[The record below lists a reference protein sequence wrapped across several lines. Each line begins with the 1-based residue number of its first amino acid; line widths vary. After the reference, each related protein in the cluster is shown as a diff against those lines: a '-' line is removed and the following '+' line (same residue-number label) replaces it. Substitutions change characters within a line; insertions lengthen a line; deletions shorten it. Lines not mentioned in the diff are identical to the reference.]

1 MPFDFQKF
9 VNPAQF
15 SDLGYITGLDPTTGM
30 QSAMPKGAV
39 APESI
44 GDFAQQAIAP
54 TMAKFSTAA
63 KVMGQA
69 QTGDLKGAYD
79 TYKQGSANTGFDF
92 NTSPH
97 F

>member
-30 QSAMPKGAV
+30 QSAMPKAAV

-54 TMAKFSTAA
+54 TIAKYEAA
-63 KVMGQA
+63 KKVLNQA
-69 QTGDLKGAYD
+69 NSGDLSGAYS

-92 NTSPH
+92 STSPH
-97 F
+97 